1 MTVPTSFTT
10 APPNAG
16 LSRLNKVGLVL
27 AAVLGL
33 SDIVG
38 SFSPTPEGEVGPPQ
52 AILVLGGLLG
62 VVTVVGVVWAFR
74 SASRTA
80 VRIVAA
86 ARIIS
91 AITALPAF
99 FVDVPAWLKLVVG
112 LLMLVTVACV
122 VMILTPARRG
132 LAATEE
138 SR

>member
-1 MTVPTSFTT
+1 MTVPTSSTT

-16 LSRLNKVGLVL
+16 LSRLNKAGLVL

-33 SDIVG
+33 IDIV
-38 SFSPTPEGEVGPPQ
+38 SAFSSTPEGEVGPPQ

-62 VVTVVGVVWAFR
+62 VVTVIGVVWAFS
-74 SASRTA
+74 SASRNA

-86 ARIIS
+86 ARVIS

-99 FVDVPAWLKLVVG
+99 FVDVPAWLKLAVG
-112 LLMLVTVACV
+112 LLLLVTVACV

-132 LAATEE
+132 LGASEE
-138 SR
+138 PR